1 MNPRAPT
8 GPSTQSDPRMAAE
21 GDEILQARLR
31 QIRHRILVLSG
42 KGGVGKSTV
51 AANLACG
58 LAQGGDEVGLL
69 DIDLHGPSISKLL
82 GLDAARLEAGPNGT
96 RPVTLMP
103 NLKVLSIGFLVESPQ
118 DAVIWRGPLKYKLIQ
133 QFLRDVDWGRLDY
146 LIVDSPPGTGDE
158 PLSVAQLMAPALA
171 VVVTTPQDV
180 AVADVRRS
188 VTFCNKLAL
197 PVVGVI
203 ENMSGMNC
211 PHCGKSIDLFKSGG
225 GEALAKEM
233 KVPFLG
239 RVPLDPRVV
248 QSGDGGKPFMRE
260 EVQSPAA
267 LAFKSILTRI
277 LSFTRS
283 RDAVGQCASGT
294 HGNEAS
300 RVVPGGAACVHP
312 EPREAT

>member
-1 MNPRAPT
+1 MNPPPGT
-8 GPSTQSDPRMAAE
+8 GPSAQTDPRTAAE

-58 LAQGGDEVGLL
+58 LAQGGEQVGLL
-69 DIDLHGPSISKLL
+69 DIDIHGPSIPKLL
-82 GLDAARLEAGPNGT
+82 GLEAARLEAGPNGT
-96 RPVTLMP
+96 RPVTLVP

-133 QFLRDVDWGRLDY
+133 QFLRDADWGRLDY

-158 PLSVAQLMAPALA
+158 PLSVAQLMAPAMA
-171 VVVTTPQDV
+171 AVVTTPQAV

-188 VTFCNKLAL
+188 ITFCYKLGL
-197 PVVGVI
+197 QVVGVI
-203 ENMSGMNC
+203 ENMSGLAC
-211 PHCGKSIDLFKSGG
+211 PHCGKFIDLFKTGG

-233 KVPFLG
+233 NVPFLG
-239 RVPLDPRVV
+239 RVPLDPRIV
-248 QSGDGGKPFMRE
+248 QSGDGGKPFMRDE
-260 EVQSPAA
+260 AESPAA
-267 LAFKSILTRI
+267 LAFKTILKRV

-283 RDAVGQCASGT
+283 RDAVGQYESGMPGNAASLV
-294 HGNEAS
+294 AC
-300 RVVPGGAACVHP
+300 GGAACVGP
-312 EPREAT
+312 EPRLSA